1 MRQTRSTAALLAVS
15 IALTTRILPG
25 QSFDVDRRMG
35 AEAAADV
42 IRIQGL
48 YEKPDLQKFL
58 EKMGARLVDGLGFQ
72 PFTYR
77 FAITDEIEPNA
88 FALPGGYVFA
98 TRGIFAR

>member
-1 MRQTRSTAALLAVS
+1 MRQSRSTALLAVS

-25 QSFDVDRRMG
+25 QSFDVDKRMG

-48 YEKPDLQKFL
+48 YKKLDLQKFL
-58 EKMGARLVDGLGFQ
+58 EKMGARLVDGLGPQ

-77 FAITDEIEPNA
+77 FAICSSPLLHPFVTA
-88 FALPGGYVFA
+88 
-98 TRGIFAR
+98 